1 MDSLSIVEYRNTIQ
15 DEFKVKVD
23 ADVLFNYPN
32 ILSLTKFIVS
42 LLDQNQESKKT
53 DDEENVENTKEDND
67 VCVSESDVVNILLDF
82 YRSKN
87 KKEVLL
93 SLLEN
98 QVKKILHTE
107 ELDYECSLNEYS
119 SWDEYSDDFVEW
131 FDTCDIDTKLDIDEM
146 SVADIF
152 ELIIENEEPLE

>member
-1 MDSLSIVEYRNTIQ
+1 MSTDELRVCVMEFLKSFVDAAAGAPTIDDKDVFMDSGMDSLSIVEYRNTIQ

-53 DDEENVENTKEDND
+53 DDEENVENTKDND

-87 KKEVLL
+87 KKEVFVVTVGK
-93 SLLEN
+93 SSKEN
-98 QVKKILHTE
+98 IT
-107 ELDYECSLNEYS
+107 YRR
-119 SWDEYSDDFVEW
+119 
-131 FDTCDIDTKLDIDEM
+131 T
-146 SVADIF
+146 
-152 ELIIENEEPLE
+152 

>member
-1 MDSLSIVEYRNTIQ
+1 M
-15 DEFKVKVD
+15 
-23 ADVLFNYPN
+23 
-32 ILSLTKFIVS
+32 
-42 LLDQNQESKKT
+42 
-53 DDEENVENTKEDND
+53 
-67 VCVSESDVVNILLDF
+67 
-82 YRSKN
+82 
-87 KKEVLL
+87 L